1 MKPRG
6 EKEGLSS
13 LSSPFQKHHFV
24 KDLARL
30 RPNSAGQ
37 KLQNEEIASTPADA
51 ATAASTKGLY
61 YWMPEEMNGGRP
73 DTLVEETKPSS

>member
-51 ATAASTKGLY
+51 ATAASTITLDAGKNEWREARY
-61 YWMPEEMNGGRP
+61 SGGRN
-73 DTLVEETKPSS
+73 

>member
-6 EKEGLSS
+6 EKEGPSS

-24 KDLARL
+24 KDLSRSL

-37 KLQNEEIASTPADA
+37 KLQNEEIAATPADA
-51 ATAASTKGLY
+51 ATAASTIILDAGKNEWREARY
-61 YWMPEEMNGGRP
+61 SGGRN
-73 DTLVEETKPSS
+73 